1 MSEGY
6 ERPIEELEGESTA
19 QENLEAAT
27 QTLRELQA
35 ATKAA
40 AKVVKKLAQEAQ
52 KDE

>member
-1 MSEGY
+1 MSEQI
-6 ERPIEELEGESTA
+6 PAWLLESTA

-40 AKVVKKLAQEAQ
+40 AKVVKKMEAQ
-52 KDE
+52 KNG